1 MRKPLIAGNWKM
13 NMSMNEAKDLVVA
26 IMGIADGTSDE
37 VLVCPPSIHLGM
49 LAAKAAG
56 SDLKLGAQTMHQE
69 DEGAFTG
76 EISADM
82 LKDYGITHCIIGHSE
97 RRKYFNETD
106 ESVNLK
112 LKKALEKEIIPIVC
126 VGETLEEKEE
136 GKAESVLRRQ
146 ITGAFMDI
154 SGEDASIVSVAYEP
168 IWAIGTGRTAAPED
182 AQKTI
187 EYIRGLLKEEYK
199 NTVSEKIRILY
210 GGSVKPSNIKDIM
223 KQKDIDGV
231 LVGGASLNNEHFK
244 EIIEYK

>member
-13 NMSMNEAKDLVVA
+13 NMSMNDAKDLIVA
-26 IMGIADGTSDE
+26 IMEAADATSDE

-49 LAAKAAG
+49 LAAKTAG

-76 EISADM
+76 EISACM

-112 LKKALEKEIIPIVC
+112 LKKALDKKIMPIVC
-126 VGETLEEKEE
+126 VGETLEEKED
-136 GKAESVLRRQ
+136 GKAKSILQRQ
-146 ITGAFMDI
+146 IIGAFMDI
-154 SGEDASIVSVAYEP
+154 SGDDASIAAVAYEP

-187 EYIRGLLKEEYK
+187 EYIRELLENEYGK
-199 NTVSEKIRILY
+199 TVSEKIRILY
-210 GGSVKPSNIKDIM
+210 GGSVKSSNIKEIM
-223 KQKDIDGV
+223 QQNDIDGV
-231 LVGGASLNNEHFK
+231 LVGGASLDKEHFK
-244 EIIEYK
+244 KIIEYK

>member
-13 NMSMNEAKDLVVA
+13 NMSMNDAKDFIVA
-26 IMGIADGTSDE
+26 IMEAADNTSDD
-37 VLVCPPSIHLGM
+37 VLICPPSIYLGM

-69 DEGAFTG
+69 DNGAFTG
-76 EISADM
+76 EISAGM
-82 LKDYGITHCIIGHSE
+82 LLDYGITHCIIGHSE

-106 ESVNLK
+106 KSVNLK
-112 LKKALEKEIIPIVC
+112 LKKALEKEIMPIVC

-136 GKAESVLRRQ
+136 GKAESVLQRQ
-146 ITGAFMDI
+146 IMGAFMDI
-154 SGEDASIVSVAYEP
+154 LGKDASIVAVAYEP

-187 EYIRGLLKEEYK
+187 EYIRELLKNEYGK
-199 NTVSEKIRILY
+199 TVSEKIRILY
-210 GGSVKPSNIKDIM
+210 GGSVKYSNIKEIM

-231 LVGGASLNNEHFK
+231 LVGGASLNKEHFK
-244 EIIEYK
+244 KIIEYK